1 MMVSGGI
8 HGHWRRGGDGGCSSR
23 GWWRNISVVLIK
35 I

>member
-8 HGHWRRGGDGGCSSR
+8 HGHWRCGGDGGCSR